1 MTETDCALCAGSSMD
16 DALMVVETWADELW
30 RLTTATVGEVAGFSY
45 LIPRRHISSLDLL
58 DGREAAT
65 LGSTLASCAAAVRG
79 ATGADEV
86 YVFSFGGVGHAH
98 FQLAPHRPPTSPLID
113 DPIKGNKHEV
123 TLPDGQ
129 QVWASDRYPLAPR
142 DLMDAAVAA
151 IRSTLAPEP
160 SEPEGDEDL
169 A

>member
-1 MTETDCALCAGSSMD
+1 MSDTDCILCAGRAMD
-16 DALMVVETWADELW
+16 EALMVTETWGDDTW

-45 LIPRRHISSLDLL
+45 LVPRRHVPSIDRLEEP
-58 DGREAAT
+58 EAGT
-65 LGSTLASCAAAVRG
+65 LGSVLAAASAAVRS

-123 TLPDGQ
+123 ALPDGQ
-129 QVWASDRYPLAPR
+129 RVWVSDRYPLVDR
-142 DLMDAAVAA
+142 DIMAAAVAA
-151 IRSTLAPEP
+151 IRTALAGP

-169 A
+169 S